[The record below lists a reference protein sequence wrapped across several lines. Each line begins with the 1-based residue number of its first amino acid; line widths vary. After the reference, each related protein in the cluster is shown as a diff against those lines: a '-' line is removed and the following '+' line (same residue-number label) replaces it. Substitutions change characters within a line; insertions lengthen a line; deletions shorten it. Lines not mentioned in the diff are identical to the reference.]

1 MNTQLTKR
9 VFIASSSEMHH
20 ERLVLVDLLADMSTK
35 DVCYQPVKW
44 EYVDTALREERKEDQ
59 YLRRLRGCD
68 ACITMLW
75 KTRGQYTV
83 EEFED
88 ALKEQKTG
96 NNLKK
101 VLVLV
106 KKDGKDADESL
117 KGFLS
122 DFNKKYD
129 CNPVSF
135 YDDTQLKAEVVKF
148 LSYVEGRSDAYYPIR
163 DINVVVAGL
172 KELDED
178 KLEFTDIM
186 ACLNEALIKTGIR
199 LRRVKCSDR
208 MAEFKKQ
215 ISDCDMCLNVY
226 WQKLSECAK
235 DNLDY
240 AYTSLKA
247 GNNPKHLYIFFKE
260 TDKDISDKALSEFK
274 ASFEK
279 EYGHFYCK
287 YSNVDTLNLNFLL
300 QLLTIGGQDIKENTK
315 VGDGMVSFGGITIAD
330 LDRIPF
336 SAFNKEYQR
345 LKKAYKDICNRL
357 AEKLKEQKNNPNN
370 EQRIKEIK
378 ELDKKKSDCQEEFNK
393 YQEYLFETALCFSK
407 HSFELESEKL
417 SQARELFEKGDLEGA
432 NDLLNLENLNNNS
445 QGIRNNYKNRQKLN
459 EKDEQII
466 EKILEEQLTKATIV
480 LADSRLKLEDR
491 IDESCRAYQNAIINA
506 EFLLEANVWLAKQ
519 LQLDKISISKTPKVI
534 KSKRKLAEI
543 NWSTALLLY
552 QKGKGIESLGY
563 YLNAKNTY
571 KEIVNI
577 EASPDDSILAL
588 SLICNDLGVIYR
600 NNKKYDESLKEYKE
614 ARTHINNYQRYHNS
628 HKSELDIGNDFL
640 FIQACKCLVNI
651 HIAELQ
657 TIRGKS
663 LQARILYK
671 KAIHVADKLV
681 VINHEAYGL
690 RAAQAHRSFAD
701 AVQNKKNTKRQNWRA
716 MEEYEHALNILSQV
730 DQDTLPIVEEIAY
743 IMRNYAALLKKEKR
757 YSLAIDKYADAIQI
771 IKNLKD
777 ALPTRYIQEYIKV
790 LYNYSDIIGHI
801 EETHEKDNNI
811 ILCHYLNLINYLDE
825 LLLSPIVELSNII
838 EFEDLI
844 WRNIVNMLDEVGCPK
859 EKSKEILEKALF
871 FYENYSKDNIDY
883 LQNKGAILANLSDLS
898 IVLKEYVDAERYA
911 KEALKIDTKNPT
923 YNINLAHAKLFQGRL
938 KEAKHIYCEYKNSE
952 QDVVF
957 EDFMRYEREGAIPE
971 KQLLD
976 VYDIK
981 RTLSND
987 ESF

>member
-148 LSYVEGRSDAYYPIR
+148 LSYVEGRIDAYYPIR

-226 WQKLSECAK
+226 WQKLPECAK

-300 QLLTIGGQDIKENTK
+300 QLLTIGGQDIKKNTK
-315 VGDGMVSFGGITIAD
+315 VGDGMVSLGGITIAD

-417 SQARELFEKGDLEGA
+417 S
-432 NDLLNLENLNNNS
+432 
-445 QGIRNNYKNRQKLN
+445 
-459 EKDEQII
+459 
-466 EKILEEQLTKATIV
+466 
-480 LADSRLKLEDR
+480 
-491 IDESCRAYQNAIINA
+491 
-506 EFLLEANVWLAKQ
+506 
-519 LQLDKISISKTPKVI
+519 
-534 KSKRKLAEI
+534 
-543 NWSTALLLY
+543 
-552 QKGKGIESLGY
+552 
-563 YLNAKNTY
+563 
-571 KEIVNI
+571 
-577 EASPDDSILAL
+577 
-588 SLICNDLGVIYR
+588 
-600 NNKKYDESLKEYKE
+600 
-614 ARTHINNYQRYHNS
+614 
-628 HKSELDIGNDFL
+628 
-640 FIQACKCLVNI
+640 
-651 HIAELQ
+651 
-657 TIRGKS
+657 
-663 LQARILYK
+663 
-671 KAIHVADKLV
+671 
-681 VINHEAYGL
+681 
-690 RAAQAHRSFAD
+690 
-701 AVQNKKNTKRQNWRA
+701 
-716 MEEYEHALNILSQV
+716 
-730 DQDTLPIVEEIAY
+730 
-743 IMRNYAALLKKEKR
+743 
-757 YSLAIDKYADAIQI
+757 
-771 IKNLKD
+771 
-777 ALPTRYIQEYIKV
+777 
-790 LYNYSDIIGHI
+790 
-801 EETHEKDNNI
+801 
-811 ILCHYLNLINYLDE
+811 
-825 LLLSPIVELSNII
+825 
-838 EFEDLI
+838 
-844 WRNIVNMLDEVGCPK
+844 
-859 EKSKEILEKALF
+859 
-871 FYENYSKDNIDY
+871 
-883 LQNKGAILANLSDLS
+883 
-898 IVLKEYVDAERYA
+898 
-911 KEALKIDTKNPT
+911 
-923 YNINLAHAKLFQGRL
+923 
-938 KEAKHIYCEYKNSE
+938 
-952 QDVVF
+952 
-957 EDFMRYEREGAIPE
+957 
-971 KQLLD
+971 
-976 VYDIK
+976 
-981 RTLSND
+981 
-987 ESF
+987 